1 MRFIL
6 LINFLMASSLMLNA
20 QLCFPVKKVYAYL
33 QPVTRGNAPREERKV
48 NNQRGNYLVYLV
60 SKPGDVSVN
69 NVWINGERHAATLK
83 ELPSPVTINN
93 GKENTVLVPATK
105 RKVYQLLFTAL
116 PDLNVQTIV
125 PDKYKNA
132 ALLLELKYGK
142 KKKFFAVNDIKT
154 LDILPLY

>member
-6 LINFLMASSLMLNA
+6 LISLLMASSVIVKA

-33 QPVTRGNAPREERKV
+33 QPVTRGNAPREERKE
-48 NNQRGNYLVYLV
+48 NRARGNHLVYLV
-60 SKPGDVSVN
+60 SKSGDVSLK
-69 NVWINGERHAATLK
+69 NVWINGERHAAQLK

-93 GKENTVLVPATK
+93 GKEQTVLVSGTK

-116 PDLNVQTIV
+116 PDLNVQTII
-125 PDKYKNA
+125 PEKYKNSP
-132 ALLLELKYGK
+132 LLLELQYRN

-154 LDILPLY
+154 IDILPLY